1 MPCPTVVGSCAIVL
15 AVVIKA
21 ILCEMS
27 LFAAA
32 NADAERLRAS
42 PIPPDDI
49 AKLLPQTT
57 NQGDVCSFII
67 CVWMASSISSL
78 YSSVSSVQ

>member
-1 MPCPTVVGSCAIVL
+1 MVF
-15 AVVIKA
+15 AVVIRA
-21 ILCEMS
+21 IDSEMS
-27 LFAAA
+27 LFAAT
-32 NADAERLRAS
+32 NAEAERLRAS

-57 NQGDVCSFII
+57 NQGVVCSFIT
-67 CVWMASSISSL
+67 CVWIAPSISSL